1 MTTSKFKTA
10 DPGSFFSR
18 MLSAEAPR
26 PAVHALLGS
35 TIESV
40 DTDTG
45 LLRIRYEAR
54 PDFGN
59 PAGTVQ
65 GGMLAAMLDD
75 LTASL
80 VDATL
85 VAGQGV
91 ATLSLQVSF
100 LRAARIGT
108 PISGEARMQRRGR
121 DICHVTGLLRQNGTE
136 IASAVSVC
144 KIVAI

>member
-1 MTTSKFKTA
+1 MTTSKFRTA

-18 MLSAEAPR
+18 MLNAEAPR
-26 PAVHALLGS
+26 PAVHTLLGS
-35 TIESV
+35 KIELV
-40 DTDTG
+40 DTDIG
-45 LLRIRYEAR
+45 MLQICYEAR
-54 PDFGN
+54 PEFGN

-85 VAGQGV
+85 AVGQGV

-108 PISGEARMQRRGR
+108 PIAGEARMQRRGR
-121 DICHVTGLLRQNGTE
+121 DICHVNGLLLQSGTE
-136 IASAVSVC
+136 IASAVSIC
-144 KIVAI
+144 KIVTV